1 MMTQLRRFENLTMS
15 SSRPPFAPA
24 TRGGLPG
31 LLLLVVPLLLGADDQ
46 YLREIED
53 EARRQATT
61 LITSPLQ
68 STAPSAG
75 ARTDQLA
82 AGLDQAA
89 FEQALRQ
96 NLPGTFALYE
106 QLDTSR
112 KQQVYRIYQN
122 NNQLA
127 HISEQVAQLLG
138 GKP

>member
-1 MMTQLRRFENLTMS
+1 MS
-15 SSRPPFAPA
+15 SSPPPFAPT
-24 TRGGLPG
+24 TRGGLSG
-31 LLLLVVPLLLGADDQ
+31 LLLLVVPLLLGADDN
-46 YLREIED
+46 YLREIEG
-53 EARRQATT
+53 EARQQAAT
-61 LITSPLQ
+61 LITSPPK
-68 STAPSAG
+68 APPSSPG
-75 ARTDQLA
+75 ARSDHLE
-82 AGLDQAA
+82 AGLDPVA

-106 QLDTSR
+106 QFDANR